1 LALDSLFKV
10 PPRQEENA
18 IIHKVFVTTLDHD
31 VRSFSARVKPENSEW
46 MTDSKL
52 KSVMMCEPKH
62 RNDYNKV
69 FGGLIMEKCMDLA
82 LTLTYNYTGCG
93 PTPVCTHVDD
103 VEFIKPVEI
112 GDLMFF
118 HSQVVFTHK
127 NMVQTRVS
135 AEVKDKVDKKLKLTN
150 VLQITWEL
158 PDQAHVPAVVPSSFH
173 ESMAYL
179 TGRRHF
185 LIGLENQGLLAK
197 GMAEIQI
204 NKASNYLPSWFH
216 SEGPQE
222 EELEV
227 HTYAGNFNDY
237 FLKAEETKRLR
248 EREAGVL

>member
-1 LALDSLFKV
+1 
-10 PPRQEENA
+10 
-18 IIHKVFVTTLDHD
+18 
-31 VRSFSARVKPENSEW
+31 
-46 MTDSKL
+46 M
-52 KSVMMCEPKH
+52 
-62 RNDYNKV
+62 
-69 FGGLIMEKCMDLA
+69 
-82 LTLTYNYTGCG
+82 
-93 PTPVCTHVDD
+93 
-103 VEFIKPVEI
+103 
-112 GDLMFF
+112 
-118 HSQVVFTHK
+118 FTHK

-158 PDQAHVPAVVPSSFH
+158 PDQVHVPAVVPSSFH

-179 TGRRHF
+179 TGMQLISPLLLFRLSRVYCDFAGRRHF